1 MFGRG
6 RAYND
11 WLDPHGMFLHDPY
24 GFGGDDLIGRSSF
37 APVSDRAYRA
47 LDQAKAVFLR
57 HLASVD
63 TSAGPVKEE
72 IINFHL
78 VPDMKKEFNKY
89 VKEFGCTA
97 SQRKLTREEQDKIN
111 KTRKSLMVYS
121 SVTVTP
127 HAQQAYFAKNP
138 SKAPVAGTSKNATA
152 GSSKAASAADSA
164 PEPLGTSQSLK
175 RTANAAQL
183 DDASVV
189 ASESGSLSKKKK
201 L

>member
-1 MFGRG
+1 MFGRE

-11 WLDPHGMFLHDPY
+11 WLDPYGLFSRDPY
-24 GFGGDDLIGRSSF
+24 GYGDDYRAGF

-47 LDQAKAVFLR
+47 LDDAKTLFLH

-72 IINFHL
+72 IIKFHL
-78 VPDMKKEFNKY
+78 VPDMKKEFNKF
-89 VKEFGCTA
+89 VKQHGCTP

-111 KTRKSLMVYS
+111 KTRKSLMIFS
-121 SVTVTP
+121 SVTVSRQ
-127 HAQQAYFAKNP
+127 AQQAYLAKNP
-138 SKAPVAGTSKNATA
+138 AKAPVAAASQNAVA
-152 GSSKAASAADSA
+152 GNSKAAAAPA
-164 PEPLGTSQSLK
+164 PLGTSQSLK

-183 DDASVV
+183 DDAS
-189 ASESGSLSKKKK
+189 ASAAENGSLTKKKK